1 MTEIII
7 CFEVLITLN
16 YIDMTY
22 VSDDPNLTEK
32 SYNTVYRKGDI
43 TGESADNVTTD
54 IKKAAKLAS
63 LLEGIS
69 FPANKEKIKDHL
81 NRLSPSMGNRINDVL
96 EAIQNNLDDNVEYNS
111 TYEIEKA
118 AKLVEQQ

>member
-1 MTEIII
+1 MA
-7 CFEVLITLN
+7 
-16 YIDMTY
+16 Y
-22 VSDDPNLTEK
+22 VSDNPNFTEK
-32 SYNTVYRKGDI
+32 SENDTPRIEDIDRKSV
-43 TGESADNVTTD
+43 ENSPTD
-54 IKKAAKLAS
+54 LKKASKLAN

-96 EAIQNNLDDNVEYNS
+96 EAIQNNLDENVEYNT

-118 AKLVEQQ
+118 ARLVTDQ

>member
-1 MTEIII
+1 MA
-7 CFEVLITLN
+7 
-16 YIDMTY
+16 Y
-22 VSDDPNLTEK
+22 VSDNPNFTEK
-32 SYNTVYRKGDI
+32 SENNTSRIEDIDRKSV
-43 TGESADNVTTD
+43 ENSPTD
-54 IKKAAKLAS
+54 LKKASKLAN

-96 EAIQNNLDDNVEYNS
+96 EAIQNNLDENVDYNT

-118 AKLVEQQ
+118 ARLVTDQ

>member
-1 MTEIII
+1 MA
-7 CFEVLITLN
+7 
-16 YIDMTY
+16 Y
-22 VSDDPNLTEK
+22 VSDNPNFTEK
-32 SYNTVYRKGDI
+32 SENDVSRIEDNDRKPA
-43 TGESADNVTTD
+43 ENSPTD
-54 IKKAAKLAS
+54 IKKASKLAN

-96 EAIQNNLDDNVEYNS
+96 EAIQNNLDENVEYKT

-118 AKLVEQQ
+118 AGLVTDQ

>member
-1 MTEIII
+1 
-7 CFEVLITLN
+7 
-16 YIDMTY
+16 MTY
-22 VSDDPNLTEK
+22 VSNNPNFTEK
-32 SYNTVYRKGDI
+32 SENDTSRIEDIDRKSV
-43 TGESADNVTTD
+43 ENSPTD
-54 IKKAAKLAS
+54 LKKASKLAN

-96 EAIQNNLDDNVEYNS
+96 EAIQNNLDENVEYNT

-118 AKLVEQQ
+118 ARLVTDQ

>member
-1 MTEIII
+1 MA
-7 CFEVLITLN
+7 
-16 YIDMTY
+16 Y
-22 VSDDPNLTEK
+22 VSANSNFTEK
-32 SYNTVYRKGDI
+32 SENGISRIAEIGRKSLENSPI
-43 TGESADNVTTD
+43 D
-54 IKKAAKLAS
+54 IKKASKLAN

-96 EAIQNNLDDNVEYNS
+96 EAIQNNLDENVEYNT

-118 AKLVEQQ
+118 AGLVKEQ

>member
-1 MTEIII
+1 MDIQ
-7 CFEVLITLN
+7 
-16 YIDMTY
+16 
-22 VSDDPNLTEK
+22 LTGLE
-32 SYNTVYRKGDI
+32 YNTVYRKGDV

-54 IKKAAKLAS
+54 IKKAAKLAT

-69 FPANKEKIKDHL
+69 FPTNKERIKDHL

-118 AKLVEQQ
+118 AKLVQQQ

>member
-1 MTEIII
+1 MA
-7 CFEVLITLN
+7 
-16 YIDMTY
+16 Y
-22 VSDDPNLTEK
+22 VSDDPNFTEK
-32 SYNTVYRKGDI
+32 RYNTVYRKGDI

-54 IKKAAKLAS
+54 LKKAAKLAT

-69 FPANKEKIKDHL
+69 FPTNKERIKDHL

-111 TYEIEKA
+111 TYEIEKSA
-118 AKLVEQQ
+118 GLVEQQ

>member
-1 MTEIII
+1 M
-7 CFEVLITLN
+7 V
-16 YIDMTY
+16 Y
-22 VSDDPNLTEK
+22 VSANPNFTEK
-32 SYNTVYRKGDI
+32 SENGISRIAEIGRKSLENSPI
-43 TGESADNVTTD
+43 D
-54 IKKAAKLAS
+54 IKKASKLAN

-96 EAIQNNLDDNVEYNS
+96 EAIQNNLDENVEYNT

-118 AKLVEQQ
+118 AGLVKEQ

>member
-1 MTEIII
+1 MA
-7 CFEVLITLN
+7 
-16 YIDMTY
+16 Y
-22 VSDDPNLTEK
+22 VSDNPNFTAKREK
-32 SYNTVYRKGDI
+32 SVSRKGDI
-43 TGESADNVTTD
+43 NGEPPDNITTD
-54 IKKAAKLAS
+54 IKKATKLAN
-63 LLEGIS
+63 LLEEIS
-69 FPANKEKIKDHL
+69 FPTNKEKIKDHL